1 MIICSRLSNVI
12 LATSALLLAACSAD
26 HSDLTRYIDSV
37 KARTSTVVEP
47 MPQVLVYEPF
57 RYAQA
62 NIRDPFAPFA
72 PATALSGNENPSNGL
87 MPDFDRNREALE
99 YFPLEGLRMRGVL
112 TFRGKKFA
120 LVEAPDKVI
129 HRVQLDNHMGQNFG
143 RIVNIRD
150 TEILLE
156 EIVADGLGGYI
167 KREATLA
174 LSGDEA

>member
-1 MIICSRLSNVI
+1 MMHIPRLRFI
-12 LATSALLLAACSAD
+12 AAPFGALMLSACSAD
-26 HSDLTRYIDSV
+26 HSDLTRYVDSV
-37 KARTSTVVEP
+37 KARTSTVVDP

-62 NIRDPFAPFA
+62 DIRDPFAPFA
-72 PATALSGNENPSNGL
+72 AAATLDTQEASATGLS
-87 MPDFDRNREALE
+87 PDFDRNREALE
-99 YFPLEGLRMRGVL
+99 FFPLESLRMRGVM

-120 LVEAPDKVI
+120 LIEAPDKVI
-129 HRVQLDNHMGQNFG
+129 HRVHTDNHMGQNFG
-143 RIVNIRD
+143 RIVQIRD